1 MYSAFMAFLKLG
13 LRTKTEYERTAY
25 LRAYHNP
32 WGSTIGKIRVA
43 SDNLTVLAS
52 EAVIGLLLQSRR
64 PRLSQIK
71 RIGLAKLPSDP
82 QYVHITP
89 AGDEFRMSKAA
100 LNMMTIQMHNRL
112 KEQNVCAFA
121 VMLAIPWTR
130 EKQSWRL
137 QSDREMNMLADFST
151 EMDVSLGSH

>member
-1 MYSAFMAFLKLG
+1 
-13 LRTKTEYERTAY
+13 
-25 LRAYHNP
+25 
-32 WGSTIGKIRVA
+32 
-43 SDNLTVLAS
+43 
-52 EAVIGLLLQSRR
+52 
-64 PRLSQIK
+64 
-71 RIGLAKLPSDP
+71 
-82 QYVHITP
+82 
-89 AGDEFRMSKAA
+89 MSKAA

-121 VMLAIPWTR
+121 VMLAILWTG